1 MQFSASIFRHKK
13 YRLGAAAALG
23 GLLLLKLLFFSPM
36 SVMGVSLASQDLTAQ
51 VYGNG
56 KVEAKVVVGV
66 SSKITGR
73 IVELHVDQGDVVKKG
88 QLLARLENEDLAQ
101 QVQQASATA
110 LKGRSDREVD
120 AATYQKAVANLELAE
135 KNVHRFQ
142 ELAAKDFVSKLEA
155 EKYDTEYR
163 VAKEEMRRSKAAME
177 STRMGES
184 ASQANTRYTVSKH
197 GDTLIYAPQDGL
209 VISRN
214 LEIGAIVTPGQSI
227 FDLTSPQTVW
237 VKANVDESQMRGVAV
252 GKKAVITLRS
262 RPGEQFEGKVVR
274 VGRQSDRVTEESEV
288 DVGFAAVPEDFRLG
302 EQADVYI
309 MVAAKKGAPAI
320 PAAAIVWKMKK
331 RGVWTV
337 DGSRLAY
344 KEISGG
350 IEDRRGFLEVT
361 GGLGPDEVVAVA
373 PPPEMQK
380 FENGM
385 RVRVTQ

>member
-1 MQFSASIFRHKK
+1 
-13 YRLGAAAALG
+13 
-23 GLLLLKLLFFSPM
+23 M
-36 SVMGVSLASQDLTAQ
+36 SVKGVSLESRDLTAQ

-56 KVEAKVVVGV
+56 SVEAKVVVGV

-73 IVELHVDQGDVVKKG
+73 VVELHVDQGDMVKKG
-88 QLLARLENEDLAQ
+88 QLLARLEDTDFAQ

-110 LKGRSDREVD
+110 LKGRADREAD
-120 AATYQKAVANLELAE
+120 AATYQKARANLELAE
-135 KNVHRFQ
+135 KNMRRFN
-142 ELAAKDFVSKLEA
+142 ELAAKDFVSKQEA
-155 EKYDTEYR
+155 EQYETAYL
-163 VAKEEMRRSKAAME
+163 VAKEELRRSKAAME

-184 ASQANTRYTVSKH
+184 AAQANTRYTVSKQD
-197 GDTLIYAPQDGL
+197 DTLISAPQDGL

-214 LEIGAIVTPGQSI
+214 LELGAIVTPGQSI
-227 FDLTSPQTVW
+227 FDLTDPQTVW

-288 DVGFAAVPEDFRLG
+288 DVGFTAVPEDFRLG

-309 MVAAKKGAPAI
+309 VVATKKAVPTI
-320 PAAAIVWKMKK
+320 PAAAVVWKMKK

-337 DGSRLAY
+337 AGGRLAY
-344 KEISGG
+344 KEITGG
-350 IEDRRGFLEVT
+350 IVDRRGFLEVT
-361 GGLGPDEVVAVA
+361 GGLGPDEIIAVA
-373 PPPEMQK
+373 PTLEMQK

-385 RVRVTQ
+385 RAKVVK

>member
-1 MQFSASIFRHKK
+1 MQFSASLFRQNRF
-13 YRLGAAAALG
+13 RLGAAACLG
-23 GLLLLKLLFFSPM
+23 GILLLKLLFFSP
-36 SVMGVSLASQDLTAQ
+36 VGVKGVSLLPQDLTAQ

-56 KVEAKVVVGV
+56 QVDAKVVVGV

-73 IVELHVDQGDVVKKG
+73 IMELHVDQGDVVKKG
-88 QLLARLENEDLAQ
+88 QLLARLENDDLAQ

-120 AATYQKAVANLELAE
+120 AANYQKAIANLELAE
-135 KNVHRFQ
+135 RNTRRFN
-142 ELAAKDFVSKLEA
+142 ELVEKGVVAKLEA
-155 EKYDTEYR
+155 EQYDNAYR
-163 VAKEEMRRSKAAME
+163 VAKEELRRSKAAME
-177 STRMGES
+177 STRMVES
-184 ASQANTRYTVSKH
+184 AAQAGTRYAESKRV
-197 GDTLIYAPQDGL
+197 DTLIYAPQDGL
-209 VISRN
+209 VIARN
-214 LEIGAIVTPGQSI
+214 LELGAIVTPGQSI
-227 FDLTSPQTVW
+227 FDLTDPQTVW
-237 VKANVDESQMRGVAV
+237 VKANVDESQMRGVTV

-288 DVGFAAVPEDFRLG
+288 DVGFATVPEDFRLG

-309 MVAAKKGAPAI
+309 VVATKKAVPTI
-320 PAAAIVWKMKK
+320 PAAAVVWKMKK

-337 DGSRLAY
+337 SGGRLAY

-380 FENGM
+380 FEDGM
-385 RVRVTQ
+385 RARVTK

>member
-1 MQFSASIFRHKK
+1 MQLSASIFRQKRF
-13 YRLGAAAALG
+13 RLGAAAALG
-23 GLLLLKLLFFSPM
+23 GLLLLKLLLFSPM
-36 SVMGVSLASQDLTAQ
+36 SVKGVSLANQDLTAQ

-142 ELAAKDFVSKLEA
+142 ELATKDFVSKLEA

-214 LEIGAIVTPGQSI
+214 LEVGSIVTPGQSI
-227 FDLTSPQTVW
+227 FDLTDPRTVW
-237 VKANVDESQMRGVAV
+237 VKANVDESQMRSVTV
-252 GKKAVITLRS
+252 GKKAAISLRS
-262 RPGEQFEGKVVR
+262 HPGEQFEGKVAR

-288 DVGFAAVPEDFRLG
+288 DVGFAAVPGDFRLG
-302 EQADVYI
+302 EQSDVYI
-309 MVAAKKGAPAI
+309 LVDAKKGVPALPLSTI
-320 PAAAIVWKMKK
+320 AWRMKK
-331 RGVWTV
+331 RGVWV
-337 DGSRLAY
+337 VEGGKLLF
-344 KEISGG
+344 KEVVFG
-350 IEDRRGFLEVT
+350 IEDRRGFIEVKS
-361 GGLGPDEVVAVA
+361 GLGAEAVVALA
-373 PPPEMQK
+373 PPPEMAK
-380 FENGM
+380 FEDGL
-385 RVRVTQ
+385 RVRVTK